1 MSEQLI
7 QTPCIFGETGNL
19 LLERELGRGGM
30 GGVYMGRDKMLDRPV
45 AVKVMLKEYG
55 SDQQFVEKFKRE
67 AQSAARLIHPNIA
80 QVYSYGISDGMPYI
94 AMELVAGGSLYTLM
108 SNSGQTDVPRVMKIC
123 EQVAQALRCAS
134 DQGVVHG
141 DIKPENILLDANGN
155 AKLVDFG
162 LAAMQKDTSEIWG
175 TPYYIAPEKVN
186 KEIPDFRADMY
197 SLGGTLYHALT
208 GVAPFEGADADEV
221 VRKRFETVCKKPSQL
236 RSDLTPQIDA
246 LVMKM
251 LEFDKAKRFPSFE
264 ALLAEFKNVMA
275 TGLQAGA
282 APTTDTLESAS
293 SSSSGKPKLKLKSTK
308 KRFKVT
314 SSSSSDEG
322 EEEAK
327 SSSRKKK
334 RRYEEPA
341 EEEDESS
348 GKLGKVLFAVIGG
361 IIAVSAFLAW
371 YVHHDKKVREAELRV
386 QLETGFEEVRKVLS
400 TTEKMAD
407 ECQKNADAF
416 AEKTMNECQRIT
428 DEFGKLFSAEIA
440 SMLKPP
446 PSKELLDA
454 MESVKEQT
462 EGEASTNDA
471 PNKVE
476 APQTTAQQAPTAPQP
491 KRSSFR
497 PPQGDELDANSPEGQ
512 DYLKQKKEWE
522 AKQGA
527 AQQSDAPAGEAGQAG
542 EAEQAQAPE
551 LKMPQEAKV
560 IVDLWNR
567 AYSCKACAIILHH
580 RIDKLI
586 EKIHNANF
594 PGQDEATLDK
604 YSDFSREI
612 VSEYD
617 AIKSSEEYSKL
628 QKSESYIKD
637 RGGRTITETVK
648 RLRTERLEEERRLK
662 KIKEAE
668 DEKKRLEEMAQRK
681 AEKIK
686 EETAA
691 IKDKFEALATAGV
704 FRQLDWKGAKRQL
717 NALKGDFETAEGA
730 VAADLVIRKVAA
742 MELVQEILKRN
753 LKDFK
758 FERGKALRGMKVIE
772 VDDREMRILKKDG
785 KSTMKMNWPK
795 FYRECHGNLNELF
808 NTFIVRGRR
817 NGTPKLRPKDW
828 SEAMMGAALT
838 MRIICSDDPA
848 ASVRG
853 EQIAKEAVRQFE
865 VYRSLATEFFPDIDF
880 SDVKPEE

>member
-7 QTPCIFGETGNL
+7 ATPCTFGETGNL

-55 SDQQFVEKFKRE
+55 ADPQFVEKFKRE
-67 AQSAARLIHPNIA
+67 AQSAAKLIHPNIA

-108 SNSGQTDVPRVMKIC
+108 SNAGKTDVPRVMKIC

-134 DQGVVHG
+134 DQGLVHG
-141 DIKPENILLDANGN
+141 DIKPENILLDSNGN

-162 LAAMQKDTSEIWG
+162 LAAMQKDTTEIWG

-186 KEIPDFRADMY
+186 KELPDFRADMY

-208 GVAPFEGADADEV
+208 GVAPFEGSDADEV
-221 VRKRFETVCKKPSQL
+221 VRKRFESVCRKPSEI

-251 LEFDKAKRFPSFE
+251 LEFDKADRFPSFE

-275 TGLQAGA
+275 TGLQAVA
-282 APTTDTLESAS
+282 ASAQDSVS
-293 SSSSGKPKLKLKSTK
+293 STSTGRPKLKLKSTK
-308 KRFKVT
+308 KRIKVATT
-314 SSSSSDEG
+314 SS
-322 EEEAK
+322 
-327 SSSRKKK
+327 
-334 RRYEEPA
+334 
-341 EEEDESS
+341 EEEDEEVSPRLSRKRRLRHEEPEQEEEDSS
-348 GKLGKVLFAVIGG
+348 INLGKVIIAVLGG
-361 IIAVSAFLAW
+361 IILIGSLLGW
-371 YVHHDKKVREAELRV
+371 YVHHDKKVREAELRA
-386 QLETGFEEVRKVLS
+386 QIETGFEEVRKVLS
-400 TTEKMAD
+400 TTERMAD

-440 SMLKPP
+440 GMLKPP

-454 MESVKEQT
+454 IESVKEPS
-462 EGEASTNDA
+462 EVEASTNDA
-471 PNKVE
+471 PKKVE
-476 APQTTAQQAPTAPQP
+476 APQQVPAAQP

-497 PPQGDELDANSPEGQ
+497 PPQGDELDANSPEHQ
-512 DYLKQKKEWE
+512 DYLKAKKEWE
-522 AKQGA
+522 EKQASGQNAPASPEAQQGA
-527 AQQSDAPAGEAGQAG
+527 EP
-542 EAEQAQAPE
+542 EQAQAPE
-551 LKMPQEAKV
+551 IKMPQEAKV

-567 AYSCKACAIILHH
+567 AYSSKACAIILHH
-580 RIDKLI
+580 RIDKLL
-586 EKIHNANF
+586 EKIRNASF
-594 PGQDEATLDK
+594 PSQDKQTLDK
-604 YSDFSREI
+604 YSEFSREI
-612 VSEYD
+612 VAEYD

-628 QKSESYIKD
+628 QKSESYVKD
-637 RGGRTITETVK
+637 RGGRTITETMK

-662 KIKEAE
+662 KIQDEE
-668 DEKKRLEEMAQRK
+668 NEKKRLEELAKRK

-772 VDDREMRILKKDG
+772 VNDREMRILKKDG

-853 EQIAKEAVRQFE
+853 EQIAKEAVREFE